1 MTDTDFTTCG
11 PYLLVLSI
19 VLLGF
24 GILAIFMGGPIVRK
38 IYACLGALLFSIYLI
53 FDTQLVIGKG
63 TFAFT
68 LDDAYLAAISLY
80 LDVVN
85 MFLYILSMFRS

>member
-1 MTDTDFTTCG
+1 M
-11 PYLLVLSI
+11 VLSI

-24 GILAIFMGGPIVRK
+24 GILAIFWGGPIVRK